1 MIDNKWPIT
10 YQNLLPSSCEYPYYH
25 IGDLAYPLT
34 PNCMKEHANCQNN
47 SRAVLTACYIQLKFS
62 F

>member
-1 MIDNKWPIT
+1 MAN
-10 YQNLLPSSCEYPYYH
+10 NLSKFVTSSCEYPYYH
-25 IGDLAYPLT
+25 IGDLAYPLM

-47 SRAVLTACYIQLKFS
+47 CRAVLTACYIQLKFS